1 MMELPLH
8 PYYPLGALLS
18 GPDFVPN
25 TFSTIGLVAVFT
37 AGCVVILG
45 SALFIASQINPNLK
59 NVDRLLIM
67 WFVLCEWCSA
77 VETAFP

>member
-8 PYYPLGALLS
+8 PYYPLGSLLS

-25 TFSTIGLVAVFT
+25 TFSTLALVVVF
-37 AGCVVILG
+37 AIGCVVILG
-45 SALFIASQINPNLK
+45 SALLIALRINPNLK

-67 WFVLCEWCSA
+67 WFVLCE
-77 VETAFP
+77 